1 MNQNYRR
8 IFLAFTGSFC
18 LAIVLT
24 SLLSCSKKSES
35 RLILN
40 KDYKKEIIEGRQ
52 AFRIYLISSSVPG
65 MSVSVSVDGKTV
77 WSEGIG
83 FASKELQAPV
93 IPETKFRIGGTSR
106 MLTAFLIARL
116 QQEGKLK
123 VSDSFYKYIP
133 DFPRK
138 QWDFSVSQ
146 LGTHSAGFAGE
157 NDEQLLKSS
166 KEHST
171 LKDYVKAFSNDSLQ
185 YRPDSYF
192 ILSDYGF
199 CLLGIM
205 AEEITQKKFQA
216 LMKEMVLDTLGLE
229 ETTVDNPFYLINQ
242 RAQPYYQNYI
252 AQLMNAPPVNLG
264 FCAPSKGFLS
274 TADDLNKAGQA
285 ILDTTFFSRES
296 LDLFVTPHKLGDY
309 ETNLGFGWWILRDQE
324 GRTFYAQTGSTIG
337 GSSMLLVYPDT
348 RLVVSICSNIA
359 EEPGRMPGEQIANIF
374 LKKLDPQQTEGKK
387 NPGATDDAPI
397 PAEAGQTPENN

>member
-1 MNQNYRR
+1 MNQNFRR
-8 IFLAFTGSFC
+8 IFLSFSGSFC

-24 SLLSCSKKSES
+24 SLLSCSEKTES
-35 RLILN
+35 RRVLN
-40 KDYKKEIIEGRQ
+40 KNYKNEILEGRQ
-52 AFRIYLISSSVPG
+52 AFRVYLISSSVPG

-138 QWDFSVSQ
+138 QWDFSVCQ
-146 LGTHSAGFAGE
+146 LVTHSAGFAEE
-157 NDEQLLKSS
+157 NNDQLLKLS
-166 KEHST
+166 KDYAT

-192 ILSDYGF
+192 MLSDYGF

-205 AEEITQKKFQA
+205 AEEITQKKFQT

-252 AQLMNAPPVNLG
+252 AQLMNAPSVDLG

-285 ILDTTFFSRES
+285 ILDTTVFNGES

-309 ETNLGFGWWILRDQE
+309 ETNLGFGWWIFRDQE
-324 GRTFYAQTGSTIG
+324 GRTFYAQTGSTVG

-359 EEPGRMPGEQIANIF
+359 EEPGRMPGEQIAQIF
-374 LKKLDPQQTEGKK
+374 LKKLDPRKTEEKK
-387 NPGATDDAPI
+387 NQEGTEDTAA
-397 PAEAGQTPENN
+397 PAETGKTPENN